1 MTTVL
6 LILGLLSGGDALV
19 SPDGTGRLPAMGWNS
34 WNEYGCNIS
43 DDVFLRVADLMVE
56 LGLKDLGYQY
66 VNIDDCWS
74 VKGTTRDNVTG
85 RIIPDPV
92 KFPGGI
98 KQVADEV
105 HARGLKLGIYGDAGT
120 QTCGGYPGS
129 LGHEEVDAAAWSEW
143 GVDCEPSPDPVSLCQ
158 QREWVDVPYMY
169 PDNGGSP
176 DGSVP
181 PGYDWSTSNSS
192 TRYNRMR
199 DALLAQNRT
208 IQYSLCI
215 WGHANVI
222 QWGNDTGH
230 SWRMYSDIYPA
241 WTGTHQGSLGLMPI
255 LNQAAFY
262 WNISDFW
269 GHNDWDMLEVGN
281 GNLTLEENRSHFAMW
296 AALKSPLIIGTKLD
310 AIRPEI
316 LSILKSEELIA
327 FNQDPVYGAGA
338 RPYKWDDVGN
348 ETHPA
353 DYWAGSSSQGVH
365 VFLLNT
371 QEEEKEM
378 EVKFSE
384 VQGLQLAES
393 VANRDGPYL
402 VHDMWTGEDIGVF
415 SDSVAVRVKR
425 HDTAAVRITTAD
437 GRHPNPRWLL

>member
-1 MTTVL
+1 MVAVL
-6 LILGLLSGGDALV
+6 LVLGLLSVGDALV

-34 WNEYGCNIS
+34 WNEYACNIS

-74 VKGTTRDNVTG
+74 VKGTTRDNVTQ

-92 KFPGGI
+92 KFPEGI
-98 KQVADEV
+98 KHVADEV
-105 HARGLKLGIYGDAGT
+105 HARGLKLGIYGDADLKYDNCNVP
-120 QTCGGYPGS
+120 Q
-129 LGHEEVDAAAWSEW
+129 
-143 GVDCEPSPDPVSLCQ
+143 
-158 QREWVDVPYMY
+158 EWVDVPYMY

-176 DGSVP
+176 DGPVP
-181 PGYDWSTSNSS
+181 PGYDWSTSNST

-199 DALLAQNRT
+199 DALLAQDRT

-215 WGHANVI
+215 WGHANVVS
-222 QWGNDTGH
+222 WGNGTGH

-262 WNISDFW
+262 WNVSGFW

-281 GNLTLEENRSHFAMW
+281 GNLTLEENRSHFALW
-296 AALKSPLIIGTKLD
+296 AALKSPLVIGTKLD
-310 AIRPEI
+310 GIRPEI
-316 LSILKSEELIA
+316 LTILKNEELIG
-327 FNQDPVYGAGA
+327 FNQDTVYGAGA
-338 RPYKWDDVGN
+338 MPYRWDGVGN

-353 DYWAGSSSQGVH
+353 DYWGGSSSEGVH

-371 QEEEKEM
+371 GEEEKDM

-384 VQGLQLAES
+384 VPGLQQDEAAIGE
-393 VANRDGPYL
+393 GGTHL
-402 VHDMWTGEDIGVF
+402 VHDMWTGKDIGVF
-415 SDSVAVRVKR
+415 TGSVVLKVKR
-425 HDTAAVRITTAD
+425 HDTAAVRITKINVRGD
-437 GRHPNPRWLL
+437 SR